1 MSINDTGRPHYPLA
15 SSVTGRGPMKHT
27 IPGSQRRQPLPEH
40 RPKPSSEDPEA
51 PARIAAITHDPSYR
65 EADQDSDFLRRA
77 DMRGVR
83 LALDYEKPQHLLA
96 ELDVAHTIVVFGST
110 RIPEPETAR
119 RNCSELAAAF
129 AGRPDD
135 AALNERLA
143 VARRIE
149 AKSRY
154 YDVAREFGRLVGLC
168 GDRAIGGRVMV
179 MTGGGPGIMEAAN
192 RGAHDAGARSIG
204 LNITLPH
211 EQYPNPYVTPGLCFS
226 FHYFAMRKL
235 HFLMRARALVA
246 FPGGYGTMDE
256 LFEVL
261 TLAQS
266 RKIDPVPV
274 ILVGE
279 EYWRRVFDADF
290 LVAEGTID
298 LEDRELFWYA
308 ETAAE
313 IWRDILVWYE
323 TRGTPLLEPGAIEEI
338 CGPPRAS

>member
-1 MSINDTGRPHYPLA
+1 MKQ
-15 SSVTGRGPMKHT
+15 PMPTSH
-27 IPGSQRRQPLPEH
+27 RRQPLPQH
-40 RPKPSSEDPEA
+40 RPKPSMDDPDA
-51 PARIAAITHDPSYR
+51 PLKIKTLIENPSYR
-65 EADQDSDFLRRA
+65 EADRDPDFLSRG
-77 DMRGVR
+77 DMRGTR
-83 LALDYEKPQHLLA
+83 LQLDYQKPQTLLA
-96 ELDVAHTIVVFGST
+96 DHDVAHTIVVFGST
-110 RIPEPETAR
+110 RIPEPKAAR
-119 RNCSELAAAF
+119 RNREALATALAA
-129 AGRPDD
+129 RPNDPTLD
-135 AALNERLA
+135 KRLA
-143 VARRIE
+143 IARRVE

-154 YDVAREFGRLVGLC
+154 YDVAQEFGQLAGLC
-168 GDRAIGGRVMV
+168 GDKAIGGRVMV

-192 RGAHDAGARSIG
+192 RGAHDAGAKSIG

-211 EQYPNPYVTPGLCFS
+211 EQYPNPYISPGLCFS

-261 TLAQS
+261 TLVQS

-298 LEDRELFWYA
+298 PEDRELFWYS
-308 ETAAE
+308 ETATD
-313 IWRDILVWYE
+313 IWRDILLWYE
-323 TRGTPLLEPGAIEEI
+323 MRSSPLLSPGAIEEI
-338 CGPPRAS
+338 CGPAEAKDK